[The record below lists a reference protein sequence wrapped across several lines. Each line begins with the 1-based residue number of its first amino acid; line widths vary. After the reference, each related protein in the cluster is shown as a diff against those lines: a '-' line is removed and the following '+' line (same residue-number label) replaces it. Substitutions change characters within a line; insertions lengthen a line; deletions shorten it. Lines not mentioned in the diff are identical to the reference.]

1 MEFLLILILVIPL
14 IVALVVWGAPNN
26 MRVMGTQH
34 VLGSLVYSF
43 VALMA
48 IYSVANG
55 NVLFSFDNMLFLDSV
70 GGVFLLLIAVTGLL
84 INVYS
89 VKYMEWEL
97 EKAVKLG
104 IPIVGVVPSG
114 QERLSTVVT
123 SKSVKDVRWNI
134 DSIVQAIRDCAK

>member
-55 NVLFSFDNMLFLDSV
+55 DVLFSLNDILFLDSV
-70 GGVFLLLIAVTGLL
+70 GGVFLSLIAVQD
-84 INVYS
+84 Y
-89 VKYMEWEL
+89 
-97 EKAVKLG
+97 
-104 IPIVGVVPSG
+104 
-114 QERLSTVVT
+114 
-123 SKSVKDVRWNI
+123 
-134 DSIVQAIRDCAK
+134 